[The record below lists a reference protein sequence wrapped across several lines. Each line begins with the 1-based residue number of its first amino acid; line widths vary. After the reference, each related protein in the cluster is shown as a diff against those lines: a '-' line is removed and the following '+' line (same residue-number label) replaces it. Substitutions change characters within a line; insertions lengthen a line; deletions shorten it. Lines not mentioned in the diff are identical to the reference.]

1 MRVEIL
7 LYPGFD
13 ELDAIGP
20 FEVFQ
25 QARKRGARLTARL
38 VGLSPA
44 GEVRAANG
52 LWVRSEARLGENG
65 RPDLLLVPGGGW
77 GTRAPQGAWAEA
89 QRPEAPAAIRA
100 QHGEGAILAAVCT
113 GAMLLGAAGLLYGR
127 HATTHH
133 SALDELRAEGAKLVD
148 ARVVDDGDIITSG
161 GVTSGLDLAL
171 WLVERFASAE
181 AARQV
186 EVVLEYQ
193 RRGPIWRTPARAAA
207 GGDGG

>member
-20 FEVFQ
+20 FEVLQ
-25 QARKRGARLTARL
+25 QACKRGAPFATRL
-38 VGLSPA
+38 VSLA
-44 GEVRAANG
+44 GEGEIRAANG
-52 LWVRSEARLGENG
+52 LWVRAEGHLAENG

-77 GTRAPQGAWAEA
+77 GSRSRQGAWAEA
-89 QRPEAPAAIRA
+89 QRPETPAAIRA
-100 QHGEGAILAAVCT
+100 QHSDGAILAAVCT

-133 SALDELRAEGAKLVD
+133 VAIEELRAQGAQVVE
-148 ARVVDDGDIITSG
+148 ARVVDDGEIITSG
-161 GVTSGLDLAL
+161 GVSSGLDLGL

-181 AARQV
+181 LVRQV
-186 EVVLEYQ
+186 EATLEYE
-193 RRGPIWRTPARAAA
+193 RRGPIWRKPARAAA
-207 GGDGG
+207 GSDSA